1 MFMMT
6 LHNRFVLAIAAL
18 TLSVSPALSQ
28 RPLTI
33 DDLFAM
39 KRIGEPSL
47 SPDGRWIAF
56 TLTTAD
62 PEKNKNLS
70 DLWIIGTDGKGLRR
84 LTNDPASDHSAT
96 WTPDGRWILFESNR
110 SGASQIWMIS
120 PEGSNLRQFTTLST
134 GATQPVVSP
143 DGNWVA
149 YLSEVFP
156 ENSALP
162 FQQSDSLNA
171 VKLAELEHGLVKA
184 RIITHLL
191 YRHWDSWV
199 DGKRIHLYIQPFPT
213 GDPRDL
219 TPGDR
224 DAVPT
229 SSTFSAGTDFSFSP
243 DSKELAYTAT
253 PIPMHEEAWRT
264 NHDIYTVTI
273 SDGARH
279 QITTNPAADGYP
291 QYSPD
296 GRYIAYRAQRRPD
309 YEGDRWELTL
319 YDRHNGAIRSLTADF
334 DANVG
339 SPLWSPDS
347 RTIYFD
353 ADVEA
358 NNPIYAISLS
368 DMSIRRVVADK
379 TNHSVSVS
387 PDGKTLYFLQAS
399 ATRPAEVYAS
409 TTDGK
414 ILRKVSGVNDAVFA
428 QLEIPEPRVMW
439 VPGAEG
445 AKVHSWL
452 FVPPG
457 FDPAKHYP
465 LIMLV
470 HGGPQGSWGNAWSYR
485 WNPPLWAAQ
494 GYVVVAPNPRGS
506 TGFGQRFTDG
516 INGDWGGKVYVDLM
530 CVLDSVCH
538 LAYVDSTR
546 KGAAGASFGGYMM
559 NWFLGHTGNRFKAI
573 VTHDGVYN
581 FESMYGATDEL
592 WFDEWEHGGTPWNKP
607 DEYARFS
614 PHRFAR
620 NFRTPTLV
628 VHGGHDFRIPE
639 TEAMQLFTALQR
651 QGVPS
656 TFLYFPDE
664 NHWVLK
670 PADSRLWHETVF
682 DWLRTWVKP

>member
-1 MFMMT
+1 MMT
-6 LHNRFVLAIAAL
+6 LRFRFLAAIVVVVLA
-18 TLSVSPALSQ
+18 TSPALSL

-33 DDLFAM
+33 DDFFVM
-39 KRIGEPSL
+39 KRIAEPSL

-56 TLTTAD
+56 ALTIAD
-62 PEKNKNLS
+62 PVKNKNQS
-70 DLWIIGTDGKGLRR
+70 DLWIIGTDGKGLRQ
-84 LTNDPASDHSAT
+84 LTNDPASDHNAT
-96 WTPDGRWILFESNR
+96 WTPDGKWIVFESNR
-110 SGASQIWMIS
+110 SGTSQLWMIT
-120 PEGSNLRQFTTLST
+120 PEGVNLRQFTTLST

-143 DGNWVA
+143 DGKWVA

-162 FQQSDSLNA
+162 FHESDSLNA
-171 VKLAELEHGLVKA
+171 VRLGELEHGLVKA
-184 RIITHLL
+184 KIITHLL

-199 DGKRIHLYIQPFPT
+199 DGKRIHLFLQPLPS

-253 PIPMHEEAWRT
+253 PIPAHEEAWRT
-264 NHDIYTVTI
+264 NHDIYTVSI
-273 SDGARH
+273 SDGTRN
-279 QITTNPAADGYP
+279 QVTTNPAADGYP

-309 YEGDRWELTL
+309 YEGDRWELML
-319 YDRHNGAIRSLTADF
+319 YDRHDGAIRSLTADF
-334 DANVG
+334 DAHVG

-358 NNPIYAISLS
+358 NNPIYAIDLKA
-368 DMSIRRVVADK
+368 MKIRRVVADR
-379 TNHSVSVS
+379 TNHSVSIS
-387 PDGKTLYFLQAS
+387 PDGKTLFFLQAN
-399 ATRPAEVYAS
+399 ATRPAEIYRVE
-409 TTDGK
+409 TDGTK
-414 ILRKVSGVNDAVFA
+414 LRNVTGVNDAVFA
-428 QLEIPEPRVMW
+428 QLDIPEPQIVW
-439 VPGAEG
+439 VTGAEG
-445 AKVHSWL
+445 AKVHSWI

-457 FDPAKHYP
+457 FDRTKKYP

-516 INGDWGGKVYVDLM
+516 INGDWGGKVYDDLM
-530 CVLDSVCH
+530 CVLDSACH

-607 DEYARFS
+607 AEYARFS
-614 PHRFAR
+614 PHRYAR

-628 VHGGHDFRIPE
+628 IHGGRDFRIPE

-670 PADSRLWHETVF
+670 PADSRLWHEAVF